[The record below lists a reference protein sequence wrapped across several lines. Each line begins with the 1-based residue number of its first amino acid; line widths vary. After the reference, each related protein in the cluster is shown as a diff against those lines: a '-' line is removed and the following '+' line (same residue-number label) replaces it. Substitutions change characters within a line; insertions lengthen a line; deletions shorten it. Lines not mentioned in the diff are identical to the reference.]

1 LGIDS
6 DRGGAAACTGLQLPV
21 SPSSKGETVVVLGEL
36 VDSRKTSNEQL
47 RRWPENE

>member
-6 DRGGAAACTGLQLPV
+6 DRGGAAACTGLQLP
-21 SPSSKGETVVVLGEL
+21 GETVVVLGEL